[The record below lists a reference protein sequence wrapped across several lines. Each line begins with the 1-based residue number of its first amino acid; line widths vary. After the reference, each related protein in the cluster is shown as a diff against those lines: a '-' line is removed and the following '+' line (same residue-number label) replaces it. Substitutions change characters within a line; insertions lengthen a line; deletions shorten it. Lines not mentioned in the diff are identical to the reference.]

1 MPTEEFFVD
10 MTCGGC
16 SNAVCRVLSKLG
28 GVEYNIDLPNKTV
41 SITSDHPVDLL
52 LETLKKTGK
61 EAKYIGT
68 K

>member
-1 MPTEEFFVD
+1 MPTQEFFVD

-16 SNAVCRVLSKLG
+16 STAVTRVLSKLQG
-28 GVEYNIDLPNKTV
+28 CKFEIDQPNKKV
-41 SITSDHPVDLL
+41 SIESEHSVDLL

-61 EAKYIGT
+61 ETKYLGP